1 MGFEEQISYGDI
13 TVEEGI
19 ITGRNLV
26 KTDLTEDL
34 EAAKVNGPPGD
45 KGQYIWDGSYK
56 VILSRGIH
64 LDRVYSSERFGI
76 TGQEIRGCFAKNE
89 KITVIWMNRQNNQ
102 IPIILNGVTIDS
114 YLKQMASMGH
124 LLDQGEYVLRSAMSN
139 DPETS
144 STPSKPFADNQFD
157 QKSTTP
163 NANENVDKVVKNP
176 GSELFFD
183 KFGRLSLLSRQP
195 YHEFLITVG
204 KTDSGQ
210 DDANLYTTIASQN
223 TFYDAIKNDESTPTD
238 KTEPLKPKEIN
249 LSQYQ
254 QVVEDFIDSSDGTIH
269 RRGILPRFDKW
280 IFKPV
285 VVRKYAKDSDGAM
298 AHTDS
303 VYAVYQERGE
313 LYVKTITSR
322 GDLKTYLDGYVNQ
335 RVKGDYL
342 LSIGGN
348 LDLKIKTNDRTSQG
362 QPTNNLVHLEALSD
376 GTLRTRINEN
386 AQFKGTFDQT
396 ISHDGTCEI
405 YIKQGGATPSD
416 YNVKIKLSPDGN
428 IEIESKK
435 DLNIKATGNAKI
447 ETTGKTEIAATG
459 ECNVDGLMVNLG
471 KNAAKQF
478 CNNLPTCLI
487 TGALHNIGNTNVK
500 V

>member
-1 MGFEEQISYGDI
+1 VGFEEQISYGDI
-13 TVEEGI
+13 TVEEGT

-56 VILSRGIH
+56 VILARGIH

-76 TGQEIRGCFAKNE
+76 TGQEVKGCFAKNE
-89 KITVIWMNRQNNQ
+89 KVTVIWMNRQNSQ

-144 STPSKPFADNQFD
+144 SVSDKPFADNQFD
-157 QKSTTP
+157 QKSTAP

-176 GSELFFD
+176 GSEVFFD

-210 DDANLYTTIASQN
+210 DDANPYTTIASQN
-223 TFYDAIKNDESTPTD
+223 TFYDAIKDDESTPTD
-238 KTEPLKPKEIN
+238 QTEPLKPKEIN

-254 QVVEDFIDSSDGTIH
+254 QTVEDFVDSSDGTIH

-280 IFKPV
+280 IFKPI
-285 VVRKYAKDSDGAM
+285 VVRKYSQNSDGVPAYT
-298 AHTDS
+298 TDI
-303 VYAVYQERGE
+303 YAVYQERGE
-313 LYVKTITSR
+313 LYVKTITSK
-322 GDLKTYLDGYVNQ
+322 GDLKEYLDGYVNQ
-335 RVKGDYL
+335 RIKGDYL
-342 LSIGGN
+342 LSVGGN
-348 LDLKIKTNDRTSQG
+348 LDLKIKTNDRDSQG
-362 QPTNNLVHLEALSD
+362 NPTNNLAHFEVLSD
-376 GTLRTRINEN
+376 GTIRTRVNEN
-386 AQFKGTFDQT
+386 SEFKGTFDQT
-396 ISHDGTCEI
+396 ISPDGTCEI
-405 YIKQGGATPSD
+405 YIKQGGTTSSD
-416 YNVKIKLSPDGN
+416 YNVKIKLQPDGT
-428 IEIESKK
+428 IDIESK
-435 DLNIKATGNAKI
+435 
-447 ETTGKTEIAATG
+447 GKTNITATG
-459 ECNVDGLMVNLG
+459 ECNVDGAMVNLG
-471 KNAAKQF
+471 KNAAKLL
-478 CNNLPTCLI
+478 CANIPNCLV
-487 TGALHNIGNTNVK
+487 TGAPVAVGNTNVK
-500 V
+500 C